1 MICKNCILTENE
13 CPNIKFN
20 DKGVCNYCQEFYW
33 KEKQRRIDK
42 TNWPWIVYEIKKQCK
57 GKDYDCL
64 LGLSGGVDSSM
75 CLHYLIEQG
84 LRPLC
89 FSVDNGY
96 QTPEANENIMRLVE
110 GLKVP
115 YYRYN
120 INLEAFRGLQ
130 EAFIKAGLKNIE
142 IPTDHILMAT
152 TYEMA
157 NNYGIKYIISG
168 GNLATEGIMPEHF
181 GYNANDLTHL
191 KGVYKQ
197 ITGKKLTG
205 LPTISLLKY
214 IYYRFIKGIKIIQ
227 PLNYYEYHRENS
239 IKLLSEKYGYKPYGE
254 KHGENIFTKWFQN
267 IYLIQKFGL
276 DKRIP
281 HLSSMINS
289 AQITRREALKEMK
302 NLTWS
307 NFVPKGFDPMVIAKI
322 ENHDYK
328 DYPHSEYWWKL
339 LSKIYKKLKC

>member
-1 MICKNCILTENE
+1 MRCNNCILTENE
-13 CPNIKFN
+13 DPKITFN
-20 DKGVCNYCQEFYW
+20 DKGVCNYCVAFYYA
-33 KEKQRRIDK
+33 EKQRRIEK
-42 TNWPWIVYEIKKQCK
+42 TQYPWVVYEMKKAGK

-64 LGLSGGVDSSM
+64 LGLSGGADSSL

-89 FSVDNGY
+89 FSVDNGW
-96 QTPEANENIMRLVE
+96 QTQEANENVMRMVE

-130 EAFIKAGLKNIE
+130 EAFIKAGQKNIE

-157 NNYGIKYIISG
+157 NKYEIKYIISG

-181 GYNANDLTHL
+181 GYNARDLTHL
-191 KGVYKQ
+191 KGVYKK

-205 LPTISLLKY
+205 LPTISLFQYLW
-214 IYYRFIKGIKIIQ
+214 YRFIKGIKIIQ
-227 PLNYYEYHRENS
+227 PLNYYEYNRQNA
-239 IKLLSEKYGYKPYGE
+239 IKLLSEKYGYKDYGE
-254 KHGENIFTKWFQN
+254 KHGENIFTKYFQDY
-267 IYLIQKFGL
+267 YLPVYFKL

-289 AQITRREALKEMK
+289 AQTTRQQALEEIKKPIKLPELNEEILNLFKEVK
-302 NLTWS
+302 IY
-307 NFVPKGFDPMVIAKI
+307 NFNEFPNSKF
-322 ENHDYK
+322 
-328 DYPHSEYWWKL
+328 WWDL
-339 LSKIYKKLKC
+339 FSKIYDYFKRF